1 MLSALI
7 SGAAVAVTTATP
19 VLCNGAIVPNL
30 NPGTMVHVRL
40 GGPGVAE
47 TETTPTSVT
56 TAMLGGAASAQ
67 AVAPDVQSN
76 ELGNGGAPYGYS
88 RLTISFRPCLD
99 APQRSLAP
107 EQRDIL
113 ARFFAGKQL
122 DKVLKIKVTVS
133 PLAVNSA
140 TTLSSIHR
148 KSGKEGEEWTTEVE
162 NDSILLP
169 YFRVDSNTLVRIAP
183 DFQSTREYNSS
194 IGAGVLEIVKRASAL
209 IMPTAPLITTQNV
222 DRFNDAASFVD
233 NSVNGLLKVTINEK
247 PGLTIPMDRLSDKR
261 RPLAVITL
269 VIPAANDAF
278 PSANRPLIAVG
289 QWTVWAEG
297 LRHSMLAR
305 YNGSGVIPGSYT
317 ASSVM
322 NFSVADKKTLKEAL
336 AGSSSVT
343 TARDALIGADNK
355 AATNPARVFCR
366 TVASEADSLGLA
378 PLDVGIVT
386 WAALTD
392 LALPQEKMTS
402 AEAGCN
408 EVENF
413 AEIATAAPSS
423 NIRQGR

>member
-1 MLSALI
+1 
-7 SGAAVAVTTATP
+7 
-19 VLCNGAIVPNL
+19 
-30 NPGTMVHVRL
+30 MVHVRL
-40 GGPGVAE
+40 GAPGVTE

-67 AVAPDVQSN
+67 AVAPEAESP

-88 RLTISFRPCLD
+88 RLTLSFRPCLD
-99 APQRSLAP
+99 APQRTLAP
-107 EQRDIL
+107 EQRDVL

-122 DKVLKIKVTVS
+122 DKVLKIKVTVN
-133 PLAVNSA
+133 PLAVSSA

-209 IMPTAPLITTQNV
+209 ITPTAPLITTQNV

-233 NSVNGLLKVTINEK
+233 NSVNGLLRVTINEK
-247 PGLTIPMDRLSDKR
+247 PGLTIPMDGLGDKR

-269 VIPAANDAF
+269 VVPTANDAF
-278 PSANRPLIAVG
+278 PSAARPLIAVG

-297 LRHSMLAR
+297 LRPSMLAR
-305 YNGSGVIPGSYT
+305 YNGSGGVIPGSYT

-343 TARDALIGADNK
+343 TARDALIAAGNK
-355 AATNPARVFCR
+355 AATDPARVFCR

-392 LALPQEKMTS
+392 LALPKEKMTS

-413 AEIATAAPSS
+413 AEIAVAAPSS
-423 NIRQGR
+423 SFRQGR